1 MKHSATL
8 LFASGMIAAIAF
20 ASCSAD
26 RKADN
31 DTVTF
36 KKIEATKAYSLK
48 GSAVDFETPADQS
61 YGLQVQLLMPENMF
75 GKDIAALRDSILDA
89 AFDTTGTDL
98 NTMIERTAA
107 KISRENGYTLAD
119 TVLPDSVVRDT
130 PRFTARFNGFYSI
143 EGDVETLSASILSY
157 AVTVSYYMPSAAHG
171 MYNIRYINYDLTAGK
186 VLTLAD
192 VFTAEGIAALPEI
205 IRDYA
210 VRMEASIGSTDI
222 TEIPCGGN
230 FYLTPDGEI
239 VFSYQPYEVA
249 SYAQGEIQI
258 PIPAYILSQYLTPA
272 ALSLLL

>member
-1 MKHSATL
+1 MANVSSSDNDSGTPNTAITQKYKTPGTANQWRHRALYFYTHNYIRPLLSETFSNTL
-8 LFASGMIAAIAF
+8 VRLGMIAAIAF

-36 KKIEATKAYSLK
+36 KRLRPQKAYSLK

-130 PRFTARFNGFYSI
+130 PRFTAR
-143 EGDVETLSASILSY
+143 AS
-157 AVTVSYYMPSAAHG
+157 
-171 MYNIRYINYDLTAGK
+171 TA
-186 VLTLAD
+186 
-192 VFTAEGIAALPEI
+192 
-205 IRDYA
+205 
-210 VRMEASIGSTDI
+210 ST
-222 TEIPCGGN
+222 P
-230 FYLTPDGEI
+230 
-239 VFSYQPYEVA
+239 
-249 SYAQGEIQI
+249 
-258 PIPAYILSQYLTPA
+258 
-272 ALSLLL
+272 